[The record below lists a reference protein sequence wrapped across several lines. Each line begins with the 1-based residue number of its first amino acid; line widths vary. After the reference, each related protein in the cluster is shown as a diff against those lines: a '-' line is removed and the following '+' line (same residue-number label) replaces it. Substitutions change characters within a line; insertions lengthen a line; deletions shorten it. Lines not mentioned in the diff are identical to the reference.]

1 MRLTKHTDYAL
12 RALIFAASHDDRLV
26 STEEIS
32 DAYGISVN
40 HLVKIV
46 NNLGKEGFLE
56 VRRGRSGGLRLG
68 RPASEI
74 GIGAVVR
81 ACEPDFALVECLEGG
96 GDACPITPACALIR
110 PLIEAKE
117 AFLAVLDRYTLADV
131 VGPQNVGRY
140 RRLLR
145 VIIEDYDGGP
155 VGVET
160 LAAALGE
167 PRDTIEDVYEPYL
180 LQQGYIGRTPRGR
193 VATRKA
199 FEHLGLKPPKKALEP
214 EVVQSLLDPLDP
226 KTRQGS
232 LPLGDDD

>member
-1 MRLTKHTDYAL
+1 VRLTKHTDYAL

-145 VIIEDYDGGP
+145 VIG
-155 VGVET
+155 
-160 LAAALGE
+160 
-167 PRDTIEDVYEPYL
+167 
-180 LQQGYIGRTPRGR
+180 
-193 VATRKA
+193 
-199 FEHLGLKPPKKALEP
+199 
-214 EVVQSLLDPLDP
+214 
-226 KTRQGS
+226 
-232 LPLGDDD
+232 